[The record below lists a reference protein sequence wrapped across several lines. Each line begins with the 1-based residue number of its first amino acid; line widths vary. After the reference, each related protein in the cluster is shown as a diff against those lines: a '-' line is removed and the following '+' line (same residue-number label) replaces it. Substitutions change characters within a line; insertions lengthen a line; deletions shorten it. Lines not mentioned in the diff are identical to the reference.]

1 MVKADLNAP
10 IKKKPAVPML
20 FSFDTL
26 NGNNAVSKP
35 SATLVAS
42 ELRNRLELLL
52 VEENVSKS
60 QSRPSSSI
68 QMQTS
73 HSSRPHSATSPK
85 AKSAKKSGKS
95 SSKFKGKVSGK
106 IMAVVQRSS
115 DVKLKP
121 AKLQSE
127 NPPVKRKTKSAA
139 NSKQKS
145 VIETSTEKEDET
157 SDAKE
162 EQQQDETQEEPV
174 DPNNLMLQ
182 PDNLRST
189 KIKLLSTANENSE
202 YFKDPSR
209 SLALVKEWRKR
220 LEVTRASCEQMLEQ
234 LKAFRDPPATRSSL
248 LTLTNNNYNL
258 PQTEK
263 SIIS

>member
-20 FSFDTL
+20 FNFDTL
-26 NGNNAVSKP
+26 NGNNGATKP
-35 SATLVAS
+35 SSTLVAS
-42 ELRNRLELLL
+42 ELRSRLELLL
-52 VEENVSKS
+52 VEESVNKC

-73 HSSRPHSATSPK
+73 HSSRPHSAASPK
-85 AKSAKKSGKS
+85 VKSEKKSGKS
-95 SSKFKGKVSGK
+95 SAKFKVSGK

-115 DVKLKP
+115 DTKQKP
-121 AKLQSE
+121 AKVRSE
-127 NPPVKRKTKSAA
+127 NPPNARRKTKSAA
-139 NSKQKS
+139 NARQKLS
-145 VIETSTEKEDET
+145 IETSTEKEDDV
-157 SDAKE
+157 SDDKKE
-162 EQQQDETQEEPV
+162 EQQQDETQDQPV

-189 KIKLLSTANENSE
+189 KVKLLSTANENSE

-220 LEVTRASCEQMLEQ
+220 LETTRASCEQMLEQ

-248 LTLTNNNYNL
+248 LTLTNNTYNL
-258 PQTEK
+258 PHKDK
-263 SIIS
+263 SLIS